1 MVQRNTTI
9 PTRKTETYT
18 TAADGQTQVEI
29 HVLQGERPMAR
40 DNRTLGRFILDG
52 IPPAPRGMPQVE
64 VTFDI
69 DANGILHV
77 TAKDKA
83 TNREQSIKITG
94 SSTLDK
100 GEVDRMVK
108 EAEQHATEDKA
119 TRETAETRNRGD
131 SLAFQVEKLL
141 KDHGD
146 KVSADERSKVETALT
161 ELRDALKGSD
171 NERITKAIDA
181 LQQTSYKLS
190 EEMYK
195 ATAGAPAGGAAGQG
209 AAPGGPQK
217 PGDDVIDAE
226 YKPSN

>member
-1 MVQRNTTI
+1 MS
-9 PTRKTETYT
+9 
-18 TAADGQTQVEI
+18 
-29 HVLQGERPMAR
+29 R

-108 EAEQHATEDKA
+108 EAEQHAAEDKTA
-119 TRETAETRNRGD
+119 RETAETRNRGD

-146 KVSADERSKVETALT
+146 KVSAEDRGKVEAALN

-181 LQQTSYKLS
+181 LQQASYKLS

-195 ATAGAPAGGAAGQG
+195 ATAAAGAPAGGAAGQG
-209 AAPGGPQK
+209 QAPGGAQK